1 MHIVP
6 KAGHWVQHEYPE
18 EVNDLLIDWLT
29 RRFD

>member
-1 MHIVP
+1 MHVVA
-6 KAGHWVQHEYPE
+6 KAGHWVQDECPE